1 MLDFEKWNA
10 LQRIAKALEELV
22 TVTKRLEVLN
32 KAVAAVEKYE
42 ARKKHDAINRH
53 FEKQL
58 MDHTAKVTDGEDGR

>member
-32 KAVAAVEKYE
+32 KAVAELSKYE

-58 MDHTAKVTDGEDGR
+58 MDHADLQE